1 MRINKMLA
9 ILLSLVLVCAC
20 AAVTAEETADESICT
35 YVIYNGTGEKVTEL
49 YLTDNNTG
57 EQSENYAGEE
67 ELADLGI
74 VEIQGENYE
83 GYVKTLSFKT
93 ESGYEAAFS
102 TLHFENVPISLL
114 PQTNEE
120 ADIITGPTPINFFV
134 PLYTAHYFLCNQ
146 TGEKI
151 TKVTFTNN
159 ETGEIQTAWD
169 DFDGI
174 DALEDGAIFPAI
186 YNCDADKTGELVL
199 TLKFVTES
207 GYEAEFT
214 TLHFEN
220 VQINLLAP
228 DAMTGATPISF
239 GKAPEAE

>member
-1 MRINKMLA
+1 MRIKKMLA
-9 ILLSLVLVCAC
+9 LLLSVMFVFAC
-20 AAVTAEETADESICT
+20 SAVTAEEAADENICT
-35 YVIYNGTGEKVTEL
+35 YVIYNVTGEKVIEL
-49 YLTDNNTG
+49 YLTDNNSG

-67 ELADLGI
+67 GLADLGI
-74 VEIQGENYE
+74 VEIKGENYD
-83 GYVKTLSFKT
+83 GYVKTLTFKT
-93 ESGYEAAFS
+93 ESGYEASFS

-134 PLYTAHYFLCNQ
+134 PLYTAYYTLCNQ
-146 TGEKI
+146 TGEKV
-151 TKVTFTNN
+151 TKVTFTDNA
-159 ETGEIQTAWD
+159 TGTEMEAWYE
-169 DFDGI
+169 FDGI
-174 DALEDGAIFPAI
+174 EALEDGATWRVP

-239 GKAPEAE
+239 SMPAAE